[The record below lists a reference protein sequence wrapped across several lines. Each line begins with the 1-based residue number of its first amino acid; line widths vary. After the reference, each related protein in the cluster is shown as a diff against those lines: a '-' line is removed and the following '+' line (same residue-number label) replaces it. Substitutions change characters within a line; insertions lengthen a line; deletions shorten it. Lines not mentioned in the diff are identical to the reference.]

1 MLRLALNFISTL
13 FRMLKRIEAY
23 RQIALGNTRLTLD
36 SMLEPVFD
44 GEERDLSDAEINAI
58 ALSSQFYFVDN
69 QHSMREISNQEYDIA
84 IARIT
89 HSLLHL
95 INRNPS
101 LLT

>member
-13 FRMLKRIEAY
+13 FAMLKRSEAY
-23 RQIALGNTRLTLD
+23 RQIAHGNTGPTLD

-44 GEERDLSDAEINAI
+44 GEERELSDAEINVI
-58 ALSSQFYFVDN
+58 TLSNQLYFAEN
-69 QHSMREISNQEYDIA
+69 QNNTGVISNQEFA
-84 IARIT
+84 IVRAKIT
-89 HSLLHL
+89 HSLLDL